1 LTNRNVVLSI
11 KQLNAIHKARGRD
24 KSGNRNVADD
34 FQARRIVVA
43 GGCGG
48 IGRALVGALISKG
61 ALVIVLDLA
70 ASIERHGVPHA
81 AEAFPMDAR
90 DPVEVGEVFALIEE
104 RFTAID
110 GLVNLVGFSRER
122 QPVSETSDDLWHEV
136 TDGNLNSAFYI
147 ARAALPLLKR
157 GRDPAIV
164 NTSSGL
170 ALKPTP
176 GYGPYSVSKA
186 GVLALT
192 RLLAQENA
200 PVVRA
205 NAVAPSAVDTAFLH
219 GGTGRGGD
227 DRSAARM
234 DVEAYL
240 KAVPLAR
247 LAEAEDIVGPILF
260 LLSRQ
265 SAYITGQT
273 LHVNGGLLMV

>member
-1 LTNRNVVLSI
+1 M
-11 KQLNAIHKARGRD
+11 
-24 KSGNRNVADD
+24 ADE
-34 FQARRIVVA
+34 FEARRIAVA

-48 IGRALVGALISKG
+48 IGRAVIDALLRRGAVVAI
-61 ALVIVLDLA
+61 LDLHV
-70 ASIERHGVPHA
+70 SIDRHGVPEGAHA
-81 AEAFPMDAR
+81 FAFDAR
-90 DPVEVGEVFALIEE
+90 DPASVQDGFRQISDMFGAL
-104 RFTAID
+104 D

-122 QPVSETSDDLWHEV
+122 QPVEATSDDLWDEV

-147 ARAALPLLKR
+147 ARAALPLLKK
-157 GRDPAIV
+157 GKAPAIV

-200 PVVRA
+200 PLVRA
-205 NAVAPSAVDTAFLH
+205 NAIAPAAVDTAFLH

-227 DRSAARM
+227 DAKATRM
-234 DVEAYL
+234 DVDAYL
-240 KAVPLAR
+240 KTVPLGR
-247 LAEAEDIVGPILF
+247 LAAVDDIVGPILF
-260 LLSRQ
+260 LLSSQ
-265 SAYITGQT
+265 SAYVTGQT

>member
-1 LTNRNVVLSI
+1 
-11 KQLNAIHKARGRD
+11 
-24 KSGNRNVADD
+24 VADE
-34 FQARRIVVA
+34 FEARRVVVA

-48 IGRALVGALISKG
+48 IGRAVVKALIARG
-61 ALVIVLDLA
+61 TTAIILDLE
-70 ASIERHGVPHA
+70 ASIARHGIPQRA
-81 AEAFPMDAR
+81 TAFPLDASN
-90 DPVEVGEVFALIEE
+90 PASVEDAFSQVAKSFD
-104 RFTAID
+104 AID

-122 QPVSETSDDLWHEV
+122 QTIEQTSDEIWDDV
-136 TDGNLNSAFYI
+136 TGGNLNSAFYI
-147 ARAALPLLKR
+147 ARAALPLLKK
-157 GRDPAIV
+157 GHNPAIV

-192 RLLAQENA
+192 RLLAHENA
-200 PVVRA
+200 PLIRA

-227 DRSAARM
+227 DRNATRM

-240 KAVPLAR
+240 KTVPLAR
-247 LAEAEDIVGPILF
+247 LATADDVVGPILF
-260 LLSRQ
+260 LLSSQ
-265 SAYITGQT
+265 SAYVTGQT

>member
-1 LTNRNVVLSI
+1 
-11 KQLNAIHKARGRD
+11 
-24 KSGNRNVADD
+24 VA
-34 FQARRIVVA
+34 
-43 GGCGG
+43 
-48 IGRALVGALISKG
+48 ALIAKG
-61 ALVIVLDLA
+61 AAVIVLDLP
-70 ASIERHGVPHA
+70 ASVERHGVPHG
-81 AEAFPMDAR
+81 AEVFSMDAR
-90 DPVEVGEVFALIEE
+90 DATGVKAVFTDIEK

-122 QPVSETSDDLWHEV
+122 QPVTETSDDLWHEV

-157 GRDPAIV
+157 GCDPAIV

-200 PVVRA
+200 PLVRA

-227 DRSAARM
+227 DGGATRM

-240 KAVPLAR
+240 KTVPLAR
-247 LAEAEDIVGPILF
+247 LAAAEDIVGPILF

>member
-1 LTNRNVVLSI
+1 
-11 KQLNAIHKARGRD
+11 
-24 KSGNRNVADD
+24 VADD

-48 IGRALVGALISKG
+48 IGRAVVGALIAKG
-61 ALVIVLDLA
+61 ALVILLDLP
-70 ASIERHGVPHA
+70 ASIERHGVPNGAHA
-81 AEAFPMDAR
+81 FSVDAR
-90 DPVEVGEVFALIEE
+90 DAAGVEKVFAEIEE

-122 QPVSETSDDLWHEV
+122 QLVGETSDDLWHEV

-147 ARAALPLLKR
+147 TRAALPLLKR
-157 GRDPAIV
+157 GHDPAIV

-186 GVLALT
+186 GILALT

-200 PVVRA
+200 PTVRA

-227 DRSAARM
+227 DQSATRM

-240 KAVPLAR
+240 KTVPLAR

>member
-1 LTNRNVVLSI
+1 L
-11 KQLNAIHKARGRD
+11 
-24 KSGNRNVADD
+24 ADE

-48 IGRALVGALISKG
+48 IGRAVVAELVTRGAV
-61 ALVIVLDLA
+61 VIVLDLP
-70 ASIERHGVPHA
+70 ASIERHGVPDG
-81 AEAFPMDAR
+81 AEAFAMDAR
-90 DPVEVGEVFALIEE
+90 AAAGVETVFAQLAE
-104 RFTAID
+104 RYTAID
-110 GLVNLVGFSRER
+110 GLVNLVGFARER
-122 QPVSETSDDLWHEV
+122 RPVAETSDDLWHEV

-147 ARAALPLLKR
+147 ARAALPLLKQ
-157 GRDPAIV
+157 GRKPAIV

-170 ALKPTP
+170 AIKPTP

-200 PVVRA
+200 PLVRA
-205 NAVAPSAVDTAFLH
+205 NAIAPSAVDTAFLH

-227 DRSAARM
+227 DQGAPRM

-240 KAVPLAR
+240 KTVPLAR
-247 LAEAEDIVGPILF
+247 LAVAEDVVGPILF
-260 LLSRQ
+260 LLSSQ

>member
-1 LTNRNVVLSI
+1 
-11 KQLNAIHKARGRD
+11 
-24 KSGNRNVADD
+24 VADE
-34 FQARRIVVA
+34 FEARRVVVA

-48 IGRALVGALISKG
+48 IGRAVVKALIARG
-61 ALVIVLDLA
+61 ATAIILDLE
-70 ASIERHGVPHA
+70 ASIARHGVPEGA
-81 AEAFPMDAR
+81 FAFPLDAS
-90 DPVEVGEVFALIEE
+90 DAASVDAAFAKVAEQFE
-104 RFTAID
+104 AID

-122 QPVSETSDDLWHEV
+122 QPIEQTSDEIWGDV
-136 TDGNLNSAFYI
+136 TAGNLNSAFYI
-147 ARAALPLLKR
+147 ARAALPLLKK
-157 GRDPAIV
+157 GRTPAIV

-200 PVVRA
+200 PLIRA

-227 DRSAARM
+227 DGNATRM

-240 KAVPLAR
+240 KTVPLAR
-247 LAEAEDIVGPILF
+247 LATTEDVVGPILF
-260 LLSRQ
+260 LLSSQ
-265 SAYITGQT
+265 SAYVTGQT

>member
-1 LTNRNVVLSI
+1 M
-11 KQLNAIHKARGRD
+11 
-24 KSGNRNVADD
+24 ADD

-48 IGRALVGALISKG
+48 IGRAVVGALIAKG
-61 ALVIVLDLA
+61 ALVILLDLP
-70 ASIERHGVPHA
+70 ASIERHGVPSGAHA
-81 AEAFPMDAR
+81 FSVDAR
-90 DPVEVGEVFALIEE
+90 DAAGVEKVFAEIEE

-122 QPVSETSDDLWHEV
+122 QLVSETSDDLWHEV

-147 ARAALPLLKR
+147 TRSALPLLKR
-157 GRDPAIV
+157 GHDPAIV

-186 GVLALT
+186 GILALT

-227 DRSAARM
+227 DRSTTRM

-240 KAVPLAR
+240 KTVPLAR

>member
-1 LTNRNVVLSI
+1 M
-11 KQLNAIHKARGRD
+11 
-24 KSGNRNVADD
+24 ADE
-34 FQARRIVVA
+34 FEARRVVVA

-48 IGRALVGALISKG
+48 IGRAVVKALIAKG
-61 ALVIVLDLA
+61 ATAIILDLE
-70 ASIERHGVPHA
+70 ASIARHGVPEGA
-81 AEAFPMDAR
+81 FAFPLDASNAASV
-90 DPVEVGEVFALIEE
+90 DAAFAKVAEQFE
-104 RFTAID
+104 AID

-122 QPVSETSDDLWHEV
+122 QPVEQTSDEIWDDV
-136 TDGNLNSAFYI
+136 TAGNLNSAFYI
-147 ARAALPLLKR
+147 ARAAMPLLKR

-200 PVVRA
+200 PLIRA

-227 DRSAARM
+227 DRNATRM

-240 KAVPLAR
+240 KTVPLAR
-247 LAEAEDIVGPILF
+247 LATTDDVVGPILF
-260 LLSRQ
+260 LLSSQ
-265 SAYITGQT
+265 SAYVTGQT

>member
-1 LTNRNVVLSI
+1 M
-11 KQLNAIHKARGRD
+11 
-24 KSGNRNVADD
+24 ADE
-34 FQARRIVVA
+34 FEARRVVVA

-48 IGRALVGALISKG
+48 IGRAVVRALIAKG
-61 ALVIVLDLA
+61 ATAIILDLE
-70 ASIERHGVPHA
+70 ASIARHGVPEGA
-81 AEAFPMDAR
+81 FAFPLDASNAGSV
-90 DPVEVGEVFALIEE
+90 DSAFAKVVEQFE
-104 RFTAID
+104 AID

-122 QPVSETSDDLWHEV
+122 QPVEQTSDEIWDDV
-136 TDGNLNSAFYI
+136 TAGNLNSAFYI
-147 ARAALPLLKR
+147 ARAALPLLKK

-200 PVVRA
+200 PLIRA
-205 NAVAPSAVDTAFLH
+205 NVVAPSAVDTAFLH

-227 DRSAARM
+227 DGNATRM
-234 DVEAYL
+234 DVDAYL
-240 KAVPLAR
+240 KTVPLAR
-247 LAEAEDIVGPILF
+247 LATADDVVGPILF
-260 LLSRQ
+260 LLSSQ
-265 SAYITGQT
+265 SAYVTGQT